1 MPVMIITDGDE
12 RLLVDREEAGILEL
26 KLNVTSKGHEW
37 KLIGDAL
44 FAVKTESR
52 DATSRFVVT
61 KEQLAFLKVLQ
72 LRKGWENCKDL

>member
-1 MPVMIITDGDE
+1 MIITDGDE
-12 RLLVDREEAGILEL
+12 RLLVDREEAGTLEL

-44 FAVKTESR
+44 FALKTESR
-52 DATSRFVVT
+52 DATSRLVVM

-72 LRKGWENCKDL
+72 SRKDWASCKDL

>member
-1 MPVMIITDGDE
+1 MPVMIITDGED
-12 RLLVDREEAGILEL
+12 RILVDKDEAGSLEL

-52 DATSRFVVT
+52 DAQSRLVVT

-72 LRKGWENCKDL
+72 TRKGWEDCKDL